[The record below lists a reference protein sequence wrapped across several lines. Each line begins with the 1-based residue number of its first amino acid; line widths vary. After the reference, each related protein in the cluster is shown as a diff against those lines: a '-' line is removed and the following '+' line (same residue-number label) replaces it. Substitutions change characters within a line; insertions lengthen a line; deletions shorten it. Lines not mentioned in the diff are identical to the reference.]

1 MTENDVA
8 PCAELFVERHAARRA
23 SNPLYPTNLDTVEVV
38 GQLISSWLSTSD
50 GIVAEQDGTLIGYLN
65 GRAVTG
71 LGGVGGQASSF
82 GSPPGGV
89 LIPAVAGS
97 SIASSAS
104 CSVAGGSSGIALA
117 KSMNS
122 CCSPLGCSKCSKNS

>member
-1 MTENDVA
+1 MTENDVT

-71 LGGVGGQASSF
+71 LGGVRM
-82 GSPPGGV
+82 
-89 LIPAVAGS
+89 
-97 SIASSAS
+97 
-104 CSVAGGSSGIALA
+104 SVMLEWAHATCADAPRSLF
-117 KSMNS
+117 
-122 CCSPLGCSKCSKNS
+122 